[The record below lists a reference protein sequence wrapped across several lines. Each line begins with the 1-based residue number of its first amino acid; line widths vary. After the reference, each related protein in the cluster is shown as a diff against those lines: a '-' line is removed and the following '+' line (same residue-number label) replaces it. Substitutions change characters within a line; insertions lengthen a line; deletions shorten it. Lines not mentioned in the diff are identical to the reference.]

1 MPSHQNLTIRDLPRI
16 ERPREKLLKYGAGR
30 LSAPELL
37 AILLGT
43 GKKGESV
50 LLVAKKLLKAA
61 PFENLP
67 SLTPGDFRKI
77 SGIGPAKT
85 CELLAS
91 IELGKRL
98 FQNKKV
104 IISQLLSPQDVFDSL
119 KDIRE
124 SKKEHFLVIFLD
136 SRNQQ
141 IHREIIS
148 IGTINASLV
157 HPREVFEPAVKHLA
171 VQVILAHNHPS
182 GDLEPSEED
191 LSVNKRLI
199 EAGKL
204 LGIEVLDHI
213 IVSKTAFTSFKE
225 KGFL

>member
-1 MPSHQNLTIRDLPRI
+1 MKNQNLTIRDLPRI

-30 LSAPELL
+30 LSAVELL
-37 AILLGT
+37 AILLCT
-43 GKKGESV
+43 GRKGESV
-50 LLVAKKLLKAA
+50 LLVAKKLLKAI
-61 PFENLP
+61 PFEKLS
-67 SLTPGDFRKI
+67 SLTPNEFRNI

-85 CELLAS
+85 CTLLAS

-98 FQNKKV
+98 FQGKKV
-104 IISQLLSPQDVFDSL
+104 AISQLLNPKDVFDSL
-119 KDIRE
+119 KDISL
-124 SKKEHFLVIFLD
+124 SKKEHFVVFFLD

-148 IGTINASLV
+148 VGTINASLV
-157 HPREVFEPAVKHLA
+157 HPREVFEPAVKHLS

-191 LSVNKRLI
+191 LTVNKRLV

-213 IVSKTAFTSFKE
+213 IVTKDSFISFKE
-225 KGFL
+225 RGYF

>member
-1 MPSHQNLTIRDLPRI
+1 MREQNLTIRDLPRI

-30 LSAPELL
+30 LSAIELL
-37 AILLGT
+37 TILLGT

-50 LLVAKKLLKAA
+50 LLVAKKLLKAI
-61 PFENLP
+61 PFEKFP
-67 SLTPGDFRKI
+67 YLTTNEFRNI

-104 IISQLLSPQDVFDSL
+104 AISQLLNPKDVFDNL
-119 KDIRE
+119 KDITQ
-124 SKKEHFLVIFLD
+124 SKKEHFIVFFLD

-148 IGTINASLV
+148 VGTINASLV
-157 HPREVFEPAVKHLA
+157 HPREVFEPAVRHLS

-191 LSVNKRLI
+191 LTVNKRLV

-213 IVSKTAFTSFKE
+213 IVTKDSFISFKE
-225 KGFL
+225 KGL

>member
-1 MPSHQNLTIRDLPRI
+1 MKAQNLTIRDLPRI

-30 LSAPELL
+30 LSAVELL

-43 GKKGESV
+43 GRKGESV
-50 LLVAKKLLKAA
+50 LLVANKLLKAI
-61 PFENLP
+61 PFEKLP
-67 SLTPGDFRKI
+67 HLTPNEFRNI

-85 CELLAS
+85 CALLAS

-104 IISQLLSPQDVFDSL
+104 AISQLLNPKDVFDSL
-119 KDIRE
+119 KDITQ
-124 SKKEHFLVIFLD
+124 SKKEHFVVFFLD

-148 IGTINASLV
+148 VGTINASLV
-157 HPREVFEPAVKHLA
+157 HPREVFEPAVKYLS

-191 LSVNKRLI
+191 LTVNKRLV

-213 IVSKTAFTSFKE
+213 IVTKDSFISFKE
-225 KGFL
+225 KGLM

>member
-1 MPSHQNLTIRDLPRI
+1 MREQNLTIRDLPRI

-30 LSAPELL
+30 LSAVELL

-50 LLVAKKLLKAA
+50 LLVARKLLKVI
-61 PFENLP
+61 PFEKLP
-67 SLTPGDFRKI
+67 FLTPDELRNI

-85 CELLAS
+85 CELLVS

-104 IISQLLSPQDVFDSL
+104 AISQILNPKDVFDSL
-119 KDIRE
+119 KDINQ
-124 SKKEHFLVIFLD
+124 SKKEHFVVFFLD

-148 IGTINASLV
+148 VGTINASLV
-157 HPREVFEPAVKHLA
+157 HPREVFEPAVRHLS

-191 LSVNKRLI
+191 LIVNKRLI

-213 IVSKTAFTSFKE
+213 IVTKDSFMSFKE
-225 KGFL
+225 KGLL

>member
-1 MPSHQNLTIRDLPRI
+1 MKGQNLTIHDLPRI

-30 LSAPELL
+30 LSAAELL

-50 LLVAKKLLKAA
+50 LLLAKKLLKAFS
-61 PFENLP
+61 FEKLP
-67 SLTPGDFRKI
+67 CITPDEFLQI
-77 SGIGPAKT
+77 SGIGPAKA

-104 IISQLLSPQDVFDSL
+104 IISQLLKPQDVFDSL

-124 SKKEHFLVIFLD
+124 SKKEHFVVLFLD

-171 VQVILAHNHPS
+171 VQVILCHNHPS
-182 GDLEPSEED
+182 GDLNPSEED
-191 LSVNKRLI
+191 LTVNKRLV

-213 IVSKTAFTSFKE
+213 IVNKDSFSSFKE
-225 KGFL
+225 NGLL

>member
-1 MPSHQNLTIRDLPRI
+1 MRERNLTICDLPRI

-30 LSAPELL
+30 LSAVELL
-37 AILLGT
+37 VILLGT
-43 GKKGESV
+43 GRKGESV
-50 LLVAKKLLKAA
+50 LFVAKKLLKAI
-61 PFENLP
+61 PFEKLS
-67 SLTPGDFRKI
+67 SLIPNEFRNI

-85 CELLAS
+85 CTLLAS

-104 IISQLLSPQDVFDSL
+104 AISQLLNPKDVFDSL
-119 KDIRE
+119 KEIRQ
-124 SKKEHFLVIFLD
+124 SKKEHFVVFFLD

-148 IGTINASLV
+148 IGTINTSLV
-157 HPREVFEPAVKHLA
+157 HPREVFEPAVRHLS
-171 VQVILAHNHPS
+171 VQIILAHNHPS
-182 GDLEPSEED
+182 GDLEPSKED
-191 LSVNKRLI
+191 LTVSKRLV

-213 IVSKTAFTSFKE
+213 IVTKDNFISFKE
-225 KGFL
+225 KGLL

>member
-1 MPSHQNLTIRDLPRI
+1 MTRQNLTIHDLPRI

-30 LSAPELL
+30 LSDPELI
-37 AILLGT
+37 AVILRT
-43 GKKGESV
+43 GKRGESV
-50 LLVAKKLLKAA
+50 LNLARRLLKTAQFSKLSEISA
-61 PFENLP
+61 QNL
-67 SLTPGDFRKI
+67 RAI
-77 SGIGPAKT
+77 SGIGSAKA
-85 CELLAS
+85 CELLAA

-98 FQNKKV
+98 FQNKK
-104 IISQLLSPQDVFDSL
+104 ITIAQLLKPQDVFDHL

-124 SKKEHFLVIFLD
+124 SKKEHFVVFFLD

-148 IGTINASLV
+148 VGTINASLV

-171 VQVILAHNHPS
+171 VQVILCHNHPS

-191 LSVNKRLI
+191 LTVNKRLT
-199 EAGKL
+199 ESGKL

-213 IVSKTAFTSFKE
+213 IVTKDSFSSFKE
-225 KGFL
+225 NGFL

>member
-1 MPSHQNLTIRDLPRI
+1 MKCQNLTIRDLPRI

-30 LSAPELL
+30 LSPVELL

-43 GKKGESV
+43 GRKGESV
-50 LLVAKKLLKAA
+50 LLVAKKLLKIIS
-61 PFENLP
+61 FEKF
-67 SLTPGDFRKI
+67 SCITPDEFRNI

-91 IELGKRL
+91 IELGRRL

-104 IISQLLSPQDVFDSL
+104 VISQLLSPKDVFDSL
-119 KDIRE
+119 KDIST
-124 SKKEHFLVIFLD
+124 SKKEHFIVFFLD

-157 HPREVFEPAVKHLA
+157 HPREVFEPAVKHLS

-182 GDLEPSEED
+182 GELQPSDED
-191 LSVNKRLI
+191 LLVSKRLV

-204 LGIEVLDHI
+204 LGIDVLDHV
-213 IVSKTAFTSFKE
+213 IVTKDNFFSLKE
-225 KGFL
+225 GGLL

>member
-1 MPSHQNLTIRDLPRI
+1 MKSHNLTIRDLPRV

-30 LSAPELL
+30 LSEAELL

-43 GKKGESV
+43 GRKGESF
-50 LLVAKKLLKAA
+50 LLVARKLLKAA
-61 PFENLP
+61 PFEKLP
-67 SLTPGDFRKI
+67 FLTPEEFRKV
-77 SGIGPAKT
+77 SGIGPAKA

-104 IISQLLSPQDVFDSL
+104 IISQLLKPQDVFDSL
-119 KDIRE
+119 KDISL
-124 SKKEHFLVIFLD
+124 SKKEHFLVFFLD

-148 IGTINASLV
+148 VGTINASLV
-157 HPREVFEPAVKHLA
+157 HPREVFEPAIKHLA

-191 LSVNKRLI
+191 LAVNKRLAD
-199 EAGKL
+199 AGKL

-213 IVSKTAFTSFKE
+213 IVTKDSFSSFKE
-225 KGFL
+225 KGLL

>member
-1 MPSHQNLTIRDLPRI
+1 MREQNLIIRDLPRI

-30 LSAPELL
+30 LSAIELL

-50 LLVAKKLLKAA
+50 LLVAKKLLKAI
-61 PFENLP
+61 PFEKFPYLAPNE
-67 SLTPGDFRKI
+67 FRNI

-104 IISQLLSPQDVFDSL
+104 AISQLLNPKDVFDNL
-119 KDIRE
+119 KDITQ
-124 SKKEHFLVIFLD
+124 SKKEHFVVFFLD

-148 IGTINASLV
+148 VGTINASLV
-157 HPREVFEPAVKHLA
+157 HPREVFEPAVRHLS

-191 LSVNKRLI
+191 LTVNKRLV

-213 IVSKTAFTSFKE
+213 VVTRDSFISFKE
-225 KGFL
+225 KGLI

>member
-1 MPSHQNLTIRDLPRI
+1 MKDQNLTIRDLPI
-16 ERPREKLLKYGAGR
+16 VERPREKLLKYGPGR
-30 LSAPELL
+30 LSAVELL

-43 GKKGESV
+43 GRKGESV
-50 LLVAKKLLKAA
+50 LLVAKKLFKTI
-61 PFENLP
+61 PFEKFP
-67 SLTPGDFRKI
+67 HLTSNEFRNI

-104 IISQLLSPQDVFDSL
+104 AISQLLNPKDVFDNL
-119 KDIRE
+119 KDISQ
-124 SKKEHFLVIFLD
+124 SKKEHFIVFFLD

-157 HPREVFEPAVKHLA
+157 HPREVFEPAIRHLS
-171 VQVILAHNHPS
+171 VQIILAHNHPS

-191 LSVNKRLI
+191 LTVNKRLT

-213 IVSKTAFTSFKE
+213 IVTKDSFISFKE
-225 KGFL
+225 KGLM